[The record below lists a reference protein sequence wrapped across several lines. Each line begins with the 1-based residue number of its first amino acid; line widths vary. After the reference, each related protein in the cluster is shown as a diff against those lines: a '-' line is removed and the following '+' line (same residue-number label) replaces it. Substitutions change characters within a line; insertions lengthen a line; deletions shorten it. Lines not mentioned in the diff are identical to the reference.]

1 MTLGYISVFSDT
13 LAFSVL
19 LSKPTPVLM
28 NILTD
33 NDKKDENTLVN
44 ILYIKYYYLL
54 FIIYYFYYKLIIICY
69 FVILKIIIIYLK
81 KKKKNIKIL
90 NNNDNNNNIC
100 IYLHNSP
107 HVFGR

>member
-44 ILYIKYYYLL
+44 ILYIKN
-54 FIIYYFYYKLIIICY
+54 
-69 FVILKIIIIYLK
+69 IIIYLFFF
-81 KKKKNIKIL
+81 
-90 NNNDNNNNIC
+90 
-100 IYLHNSP
+100 Y
-107 HVFGR
+107 F